1 MVNHK
6 QNKKDS
12 EMKQTARKIFTI
24 TASLATILW
33 SSCNDNNEQPHDD
46 GHGHSHNGEGDHH
59 HAQPDNHAT
68 HQKEGGPNGGRLI
81 TSVTPHLEF
90 LVKEDLKIRISAV
103 KDGQVVPIG
112 DQIVTLIGGN
122 RSKPTNLEFSKD
134 GDSLISNQSFPKGK
148 TLPVFVT
155 IKSTQES
162 DPITEKF
169 NLDLSDCPTCD
180 FKEYACVCEH

>member
-1 MVNHK
+1 
-6 QNKKDS
+6 
-12 EMKQTARKIFTI
+12 MKQTARKIFTI

-33 SSCNDNNEQPHDD
+33 SSCNDN
-46 GHGHSHNGEGDHH
+46 GEGDHH
-59 HAQPDNHAT
+59 QAQPDNHAT

-122 RSKPTNLEFSKD
+122 RSNPTNLEFSKD

-148 TLPVFVT
+148 ALPVFVT

-162 DPITEKF
+162 DPTTEKF
-169 NLDLSDCPTCD
+169 NLNLSDCPTCD